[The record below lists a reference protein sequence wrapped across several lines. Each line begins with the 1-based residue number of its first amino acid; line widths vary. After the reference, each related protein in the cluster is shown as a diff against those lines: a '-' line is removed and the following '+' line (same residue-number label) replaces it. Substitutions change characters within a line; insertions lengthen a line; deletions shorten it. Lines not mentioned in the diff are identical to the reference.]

1 MSLLHLEP
9 LPPRV
14 SRGDVLRFV
23 CERGGI
29 DGRLVGRIDLQGRS
43 ATVEV
48 PDSWEARLVKALDGA
63 ALNDRKLRAWSEGG
77 PTGAAGEDHFQRL
90 SRLLELESQAE
101 ARQLLEAVQRLA
113 PGDAEAGGL
122 SLTDLVVRDE
132 YAGLGGRFILTL
144 SK

>member
-1 MSLLHLEP
+1 MSLLYLEP

-48 PDSWEARLVKALDGA
+48 PDSWEG
-63 ALNDRKLRAWSEGG
+63 AWSRRS
-77 PTGAAGEDHFQRL
+77 T
-90 SRLLELESQAE
+90 
-101 ARQLLEAVQRLA
+101 A
-113 PGDAEAGGL
+113 PP
-122 SLTDLVVRDE
+122 
-132 YAGLGGRFILTL
+132 
-144 SK
+144 